1 MVVRGLWALRLS
13 KLVDRLDSP
22 QRLDSESQA
31 PSSVEESGDDDAR
44 KRSKRVGKGID
55 SPKLVET
62 IALCYMGI
70 LLLCLPVGL
79 AEVYR

>member
-1 MVVRGLWALRLS
+1 LWALRLS

-31 PSSVEESGDDDAR
+31 PSSAEESGDDGAR
-44 KRSKRVGKGID
+44 KRSKRVGEGID

-70 LLLCLPVGL
+70 LLLSLPVGL